1 MVCATRGE
9 AGQIRDATTAV
20 RRTLGRVREGELRQA
35 CAHLGVSDVTML
47 DYGDGALDAVDPDA
61 LADHVG
67 RLLVE
72 GDPDVIVTFAD
83 DGAYGH
89 PDHIAISNATTAAA
103 IRLRRTTWS
112 SRPIPVQLLRSHFPS
127 SRISLAERLADWLVS
142 MDRPFGGSADYGR
155 ALTLFAAEAATMRF
169 ASDDV
174 RIVWYPSGSLIV
186 EQDEPATSL
195 LLILSG
201 TVDVAKEGADGAL
214 HHLQS
219 LGEGQFFGEL
229 GVAGRRARSA
239 SVIANG
245 NVTCLE
251 LSTTERTKFDG
262 RGATAGRP
270 HEAEPP
276 ASRARA
282 RASPASY
289 RSTSRPTSTTS
300 WPRSPRTARS
310 TRSTSTPS
318 RDRCSRRCTARSTS
332 SSCPPKAEDAV
343 GPREHGGATRWSSG
357 PDPVRSRTVVGMTP
371 EEIADLAHLR
381 RARDLMDRDYAQP
394 LDVPAMARAALMS
407 PAHFSR
413 KFRAAYGETPYSYLM
428 TRRIER
434 AKALLRQGMSVTDT
448 CVAVGCTSLGSFS
461 SRFTEIVGETPS
473 QYRARDHRDLEVV
486 PSCVSMVATRPRR
499 TTV

>member
-1 MVCATRGE
+1 MIFPMGDRGERSTGSPELVAPRRVVGVFAHPDDEVFCAGGTMAKWAAEGASIAVVCATRGE

-47 DYGDGALDAVDPDA
+47 DYGDGALDAVDPEA
-61 LADHVG
+61 LADHIG
-67 RLLVE
+67 RLLVDA
-72 GDPDVIVTFAD
+72 DPDVIVTFAD

-103 IRLRRTTWS
+103 VRLRRTTWS
-112 SRPIPVQLLRSHFPS
+112 SRPVPVQLLRSHFPS

-270 HEAEPP
+270 PEAEPP
-276 ASRARA
+276 TVEPELEPGVVSVDVTAHLDDKLAA
-282 RASPASY
+282 LAAH
-289 RSTSRPTSTTS
+289 RSQYPIDVDAF
-300 WPRSPRTARS
+300 PRSMLQ
-310 TRSTSTPS
+310 
-318 RDRCSRRCTARSTS
+318 
-332 SSCPPKAEDAV
+332 E
-343 GPREHGGATRWSSG
+343 
-357 PDPVRSRTVVGMTP
+357 M
-371 EEIADLAHLR
+371 
-381 RARDLMDRDYAQP
+381 
-394 LDVPAMARAALMS
+394 
-407 PAHFSR
+407 
-413 KFRAAYGETPYSYLM
+413 YG
-428 TRRIER
+428 
-434 AKALLRQGMSVTDT
+434 
-448 CVAVGCTSLGSFS
+448 
-461 SRFTEIVGETPS
+461 TEYFV
-473 QYRARDHRDLEVV
+473 VV
-486 PSCVSMVATRPRR
+486 PTDG
-499 TTV
+499 

>member
-1 MVCATRGE
+1 MGGGGRLHRRGVRDAGE

-20 RRTLGRVREGELRQA
+20 RRTLGRVREGELREA
-35 CAHLGVSDVTML
+35 CAHLGVSEVTML
-47 DYGDGALDAVDPDA
+47 DYVDGTLDAVDPEA

-67 RLLVE
+67 RLLIE
-72 GDPDVIVTFAD
+72 ADPDVVVTFGD

-89 PDHIAISNATTAAA
+89 PDHIAISNATAAAA
-103 IRLRRTTWS
+103 ISLRRTTWS
-112 SRPIPVQLLRSHFPS
+112 SRPIPVQLLRSQFPS

-142 MDRPFGGSADYGR
+142 MERPFGGSADYGR
-155 ALTLFAAEAATMRF
+155 ALTLFAAEATTMRF

-262 RGATAGRP
+262 RGATATPAARGTSHRPPRPSSSDRRRVGRRHGP
-270 HEAEPP
+270 PRQQAGRAGRVPLAVPDRRRCLP
-276 ASRARA
+276 ASMLL
-282 RASPASY
+282 
-289 RSTSRPTSTTS
+289 
-300 WPRSPRTARS
+300 
-310 TRSTSTPS
+310 
-318 RDRCSRRCTARSTS
+318 
-332 SSCPPKAEDAV
+332 E
-343 GPREHGGATRWSSG
+343 
-357 PDPVRSRTVVGMTP
+357 M
-371 EEIADLAHLR
+371 
-381 RARDLMDRDYAQP
+381 
-394 LDVPAMARAALMS
+394 
-407 PAHFSR
+407 
-413 KFRAAYGETPYSYLM
+413 YG
-428 TRRIER
+428 
-434 AKALLRQGMSVTDT
+434 
-448 CVAVGCTSLGSFS
+448 
-461 SRFTEIVGETPS
+461 TE
-473 QYRARDHRDLEVV
+473 YFLVV
-486 PSCVSMVATRPRR
+486 PTDG
-499 TTV
+499 

>member
-1 MVCATRGE
+1 MIFPMGDRGELSTGSPELLVPRRVVGVFAHPDDEVFCAGGTMAKWATEGASIAVVCATRGE

-35 CAHLGVSDVTML
+35 CAHLGVADVTML

-67 RLLVE
+67 RLLVDA
-72 GDPDVIVTFAD
+72 DPDVIVTFAD

-112 SRPIPVQLLRSHFPS
+112 SRPIPVRLLRSHFPS

-276 ASRARA
+276 TVEPGREREPGVVSVDVTAHLDDKLAA
-282 RASPASY
+282 LAAH
-289 RSTSRPTSTTS
+289 RSQYPIDVDAF
-300 WPRSPRTARS
+300 PRSMLQ
-310 TRSTSTPS
+310 
-318 RDRCSRRCTARSTS
+318 
-332 SSCPPKAEDAV
+332 E
-343 GPREHGGATRWSSG
+343 
-357 PDPVRSRTVVGMTP
+357 M
-371 EEIADLAHLR
+371 
-381 RARDLMDRDYAQP
+381 
-394 LDVPAMARAALMS
+394 
-407 PAHFSR
+407 
-413 KFRAAYGETPYSYLM
+413 YG
-428 TRRIER
+428 
-434 AKALLRQGMSVTDT
+434 
-448 CVAVGCTSLGSFS
+448 
-461 SRFTEIVGETPS
+461 TEYFV
-473 QYRARDHRDLEVV
+473 VV
-486 PSCVSMVATRPRR
+486 PTDG
-499 TTV
+499 

>member
-1 MVCATRGE
+1 
-9 AGQIRDATTAV
+9 
-20 RRTLGRVREGELRQA
+20 
-35 CAHLGVSDVTML
+35 
-47 DYGDGALDAVDPDA
+47 
-61 LADHVG
+61 
-67 RLLVE
+67 LLVDA
-72 GDPDVIVTFAD
+72 DPDVIVTFAD

-112 SRPIPVQLLRSHFPS
+112 SRPVPVQLLRSHFPS

-201 TVDVAKEGADGAL
+201 TVDVAKEGAEGAL

-251 LSTTERTKFDG
+251 LSNTERTKFDG

-270 HEAEPP
+270 PEAEPP
-276 ASRARA
+276 TVEPEPEPEPELEPGVMSVDVTAHLDDKLAA
-282 RASPASY
+282 LAAH
-289 RSTSRPTSTTS
+289 RSQYPIDVDAF
-300 WPRSPRTARS
+300 PRSMLQEMYGT
-310 TRSTSTPS
+310 
-318 RDRCSRRCTARSTS
+318 
-332 SSCPPKAEDAV
+332 EYFV
-343 GPREHGGATRWSSG
+343 
-357 PDPVRSRTVVGMTP
+357 
-371 EEIADLAHLR
+371 I
-381 RARDLMDRDYAQP
+381 
-394 LDVPAMARAALMS
+394 VP
-407 PAHFSR
+407 
-413 KFRAAYGETPYSYLM
+413 
-428 TRRIER
+428 
-434 AKALLRQGMSVTDT
+434 
-448 CVAVGCTSLGSFS
+448 
-461 SRFTEIVGETPS
+461 TEG
-473 QYRARDHRDLEVV
+473 
-486 PSCVSMVATRPRR
+486 
-499 TTV
+499 